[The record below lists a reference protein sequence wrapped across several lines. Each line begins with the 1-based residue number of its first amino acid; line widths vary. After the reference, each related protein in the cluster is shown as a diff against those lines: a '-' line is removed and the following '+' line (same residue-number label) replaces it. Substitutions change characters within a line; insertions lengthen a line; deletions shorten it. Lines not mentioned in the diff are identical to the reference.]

1 MQFVDV
7 VEAFYFCISYLL
19 SLLFVAGC
27 DRYFSCEA
35 CAQNCSRWARL
46 FFGPSNRER
55 PSNLN
60 LLQQCCIDRTVGFVV
75 IDTAE
80 VIGTPMT

>member
-1 MQFVDV
+1 VQFVDV

-27 DRYFSCEA
+27 DRYFFA
-35 CAQNCSRWARL
+35 KLVLRTAVDGHVV

-75 IDTAE
+75 IDMAE